1 MIQIFAHQ
9 YRETLTNEQV
19 NAMDWSIK
27 VKYEKKKIKL
37 LQQGK
42 LIMYSSNYGVKLFE
56 VECMLLTKLLNIYDR
71 RSFKIEELN
80 ILMSQNI

>member
-27 VKYEKKKIKL
+27 VKYKKKNQAATARQI
-37 LQQGK
+37 
-42 LIMYSSNYGVKLFE
+42 NYVF
-56 VECMLLTKLLNIYDR
+56 
-71 RSFKIEELN
+71 
-80 ILMSQNI
+80 Q

>member
-27 VKYEKKKIKL
+27 VKYKKKKIKL

-42 LIMYSSNYGVKLFE
+42 LIMYSSNYGVKLF
-56 VECMLLTKLLNIYDR
+56 
-71 RSFKIEELN
+71 
-80 ILMSQNI
+80 